1 MAIWF
6 QYYHFF
12 PPKLFSLDLNRDRG
26 IVRELFCNQ
35 DYTKLVDLLIVDYNI
50 RIRDKIT

>member
-1 MAIWF
+1 MAIWL
-6 QYYHFF
+6 QYYYFF
-12 PPKLFSLDLNRDRG
+12 PSKLFSLDLNRG
-26 IVRELFCNQ
+26 IVRELFCHQ